1 MLGSCRVKGESYTI
15 SSYHYLRLSESIRNL
30 LSVPS
35 EQSIE
40 TAPIH
45 LEHSNDVVRYFLDS
59 LTPSPSA
66 EMLVK
71 VELCTDLLKLSDMFG
86 TPQVE
91 RNVLNSMRVAM
102 TYEKGRKPPIDAWGV
117 FKVAAERDDVVL
129 AKAAVR
135 CLGLCGHS
143 IKDIL
148 FRNPPSFVDGIPARY
163 LHALLRCSLMMPSGL
178 HPHHHEY
185 SQESRQPISTRDW
198 EAAADNFSLQ

>member
-1 MLGSCRVKGESYTI
+1 MLGSCRVKGQSYI
-15 SSYHYLRLSESIRNL
+15 MSSYHCSQLSEFIRNL

-71 VELCTDLLKLSDMFG
+71 VELCTDLLKLSDMLG

-91 RNVLNSMRVAM
+91 RNVLNSMRIAM
-102 TYEKGRKPPIDAWGV
+102 TFETGRKPPIDAWGV
-117 FKVAAERDDVVL
+117 FKVAAGRDDAVL

-135 CLGLCGHS
+135 CLGLCGYS

-148 FRNPPSFVDGIPARY
+148 FRKSPSFVDGIPPRY
-163 LHALLRCSLMMPSGL
+163 LFALLRCAMKLEPRGMYGID
-178 HPHHHEY
+178 Y
-185 SQESRQPISTRDW
+185 SQRSSNSIDTRDW
-198 EAAADNFSLQ
+198 ESAADFFALN